1 MLLTRSFR
9 GCVTTH
15 EYPAPPTSDARI
27 LIGRARPNTP
37 VPDLD
42 LSPDGTAS
50 RTHAAITM
58 RPDGAYFL
66 EDLGS
71 THGTQLNGE
80 EIRGRGRVP
89 LRAGDVLRMGDT
101 VLRVDAPFEGSTP
114 EFGAV
119 GPRVDKDGAPFDLR
133 IGGALDA
140 SVMMPSLVFTAR
152 QSSVHADN
160 QRLAAMYDLPLQF
173 AAQSH
178 LPDLLQL
185 IVTRLIEMI
194 PGATRGALVLCEH
207 ETDPISREFNPEC
220 SLPGTPQLEALIPQA
235 YYPLDGPPI
244 VSRMLARRAMS
255 ERTGFIWQH
264 GEDEASTPVSG
275 SIVRYGIESGMY
287 APLLWQDTALGAVC
301 VDNGSGHA
309 VFTEDDL
316 RLMLMVGQYAAMAV
330 ANQQLQE
337 EMRAAWTGA
346 LEALTSALASRDSDT
361 QSHCYR
367 TVELAIALAR
377 KLEIPDIELP
387 AIARGALLH
396 DIGKIGISDNI
407 LFKPGALTPEER
419 AQMKGHARLG
429 HEMLRHIRFFQD
441 ALPIVLHHHENFDGS
456 GYPVGMSGEHIPRG
470 ARIFHVVDIY
480 DALTQSRPYKE
491 AWTHEAAIAELH
503 GQAGSQCDPEVVAAL
518 ESLDPEVT
526 ARIRDLHDFSP
537 DVRELLGRRTV

>member
-1 MLLTRSFR
+1 MLLTRSFH
-9 GCVTTH
+9 GCITTH
-15 EYPAPPTSDARI
+15 EYPLPPEGSARI

-37 VPDLD
+37 LPDLD

-50 RTHAAITM
+50 RSHAAITLE
-58 RPDGAYFL
+58 PDGTYLL
-66 EDLGS
+66 EDVGS
-71 THGTQLNGE
+71 THGTKLNGQ
-80 EIRGRGRVP
+80 EIRGLGRVP
-89 LRAGDVLRMGDT
+89 LHAGDTLRLGDS
-101 VLRVDAPFEGSTP
+101 VLRVDAAFDALDPDAQ
-114 EFGAV
+114 GAHSEA
-119 GPRVDKDGAPFDLR
+119 GASQSDLR

-140 SVMMPSLVFTAR
+140 RVAMPSLVFSAHP
-152 QSSVHADN
+152 SSVQAN
-160 QRLAAMYDLPLQF
+160 NERLAAMYDLPLQF
-173 AAQSH
+173 AAEAH
-178 LPDLLQL
+178 LPNLLQL
-185 IVTRLIEMI
+185 IVTRLVEMI
-194 PGATRGALVLCEH
+194 PGATRGALVLSEH
-207 ETDPISREFNPEC
+207 ESGPVSRDFGIEY
-220 SLPGTPQLEALIPQA
+220 SLPGTPHIEALVPQA
-235 YYPLDGPPI
+235 YFPKDGPPI

-287 APLLWQDTALGAVC
+287 APLLWQDSALGAVC

-346 LEALTSALASRDSDT
+346 LEALTSALAARDYDT

-367 TVELAIALAR
+367 TVELAVALAR
-377 KLEIPDIELP
+377 TLKIPANEMP

-407 LFKPGALTPEER
+407 LFKPGALTPDER

-429 HEMLRHIRFFQD
+429 HEMLRHIPFFQD
-441 ALPIVLHHHENFDGS
+441 ALPIVLHHHENFDGT
-456 GYPVGMSGEHIPRG
+456 GYPVGMRAEQIPRG

-480 DALTQSRPYKE
+480 DALTQGRPYKA
-491 AWTHEAAIAELH
+491 AWTHEAAIAELR
-503 GQAGSQCDPEVVAAL
+503 GQAGTQCDPEVVAAL
-518 ESLDPEVT
+518 ESLDPAIT
-526 ARIRDLHDFSP
+526 ARIRDLQDFSSE
-537 DVRELLGRRTV
+537 VRDLLGRRTA